1 MNIPIFLSSDNNYA
15 PFVATTMASI
25 LSNTNSFIEFYILDG
40 GITTENVE
48 KIQSLKSNFSNFSIE
63 FIKIDYEKYLKN
75 FKEIGH
81 WNKSVYARFLIPDL
95 KTQINKAIY
104 LDVDIIVT
112 GDITN
117 LYNEALED
125 YALGAVWEQWAE
137 DGINKQHKIRMR
149 LSDKHKYFNTGVLLI
164 NSNKWREEYIQKHL
178 SDISNKFNDRI
189 KMVDQDILNKYF
201 DNNYKVLPKKYNYL
215 TPYFYMENN
224 NDYIIR
230 HLVGYVRPWHLNEN
244 TKTDLMPGIDVFWK
258 YAKLTPFYDE
268 LDAKTHDKTQQLKYL
283 RHLPLVKIAML
294 SQAGIKTT
302 DNKREVT
309 HV

>member
-25 LSNTNSFIEFYILDG
+25 LSNTNSFIEFYVLDG
-40 GITTENVE
+40 GITSDNVE
-48 KIQSLKSNFSNFSIE
+48 KIQSLKNNFSNFSVE
-63 FIKIDYEKYLKN
+63 FIKIDYEKYFKDLKVKN
-75 FKEIGH
+75 H
-81 WNKSVYARFLIPDL
+81 WTKAVYTRLLIPNI
-95 KTQINKAIY
+95 KPNINKTIFM
-104 LDVDIIVT
+104 DVDIIIT
-112 GDITN
+112 GDIAN
-117 LYNEALED
+117 LYNEDLED

-137 DGINKQHKIRMR
+137 YGINKQHKIRMQ
-149 LSDKHKYFNTGVLLI
+149 LSDNHKYFNAGVLLI
-164 NSNKWREEYIQKHL
+164 DCTKWRDNNILEKL
-178 SDISNKFNDRI
+178 FDIAEKYKDCLELQ
-189 KMVDQDILNKYF
+189 DQDMLNKYF

-268 LDAKTHDKTQQLKYL
+268 LDAKTHDKKQQLKYL